1 MKIKYLGQGQ
11 MIDLIEAARQL
22 GYSPKGLRKIVER
35 SRAKAN
41 GKPTHGPT
49 IKFFQAG
56 PRGAIRF
63 RPEWLDTF
71 IDENTIDPHAAR
83 REPPKPRQRQTAAK
97 IGHGFD

>member
-1 MKIKYLGQGQ
+1 MLDIT
-11 MIDLIEAARQL
+11 EAAKRL

-41 GKPTHGPT
+41 GSPTHGPT

-63 RPEWLDTF
+63 RPEWLDSF
-71 IDENTIDPHAAR
+71 IAENTIDPHAAR
-83 REPPKPRQRQTAAK
+83 HVPPKSHRPQRAESK